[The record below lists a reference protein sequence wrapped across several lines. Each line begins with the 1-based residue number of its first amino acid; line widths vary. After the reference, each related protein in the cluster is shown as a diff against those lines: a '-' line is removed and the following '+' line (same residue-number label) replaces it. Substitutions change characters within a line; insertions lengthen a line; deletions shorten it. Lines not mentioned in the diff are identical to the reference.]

1 MSDSENRFEELL
13 RRLGLNDLPTY
24 QQILESMD
32 PLLWAL
38 VLLLTGAVILGVFFA
53 LNSRYRFRD
62 FQEAEA
68 APEILLARLKQDPTY
83 LTPASIINRLGADT
97 TLQLL
102 EYGDQITVMPWRSR
116 WNRVREGTIG
126 VALGPECV
134 WPRLRSCQLLP
145 VRRCTRTG
153 QHAHPP
159 HSANP

>member
-62 FQEAEA
+62 FQEADPSGTAEA
-68 APEILLARLKQDPTY
+68 GPNL
-83 LTPASIINRLGADT
+83 SDT
-97 TLQLL
+97 GL
-102 EYGDQITVMPWRSR
+102 
-116 WNRVREGTIG
+116 
-126 VALGPECV
+126 
-134 WPRLRSCQLLP
+134 
-145 VRRCTRTG
+145 
-153 QHAHPP
+153 HH
-159 HSANP
+159 